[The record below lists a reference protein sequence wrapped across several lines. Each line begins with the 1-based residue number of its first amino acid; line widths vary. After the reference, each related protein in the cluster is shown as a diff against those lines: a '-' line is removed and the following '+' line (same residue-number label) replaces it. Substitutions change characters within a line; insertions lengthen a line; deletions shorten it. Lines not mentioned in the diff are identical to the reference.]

1 MTASQVSMGSA
12 AGIRGDSPWTTVRSR
27 QGPFTTGL
35 RLPADAH
42 RLDRTPPGVDRGSMR
57 ADQQQ

>member
-1 MTASQVSMGSA
+1 MGSA